1 MKRSLREMEKKFR
14 VYVWGDKGLTA
25 ILILFLLSAFIAPLI
40 NFNFARIL
48 IGLLFSALL
57 LSGVS
62 SVSVRLLPRAA
73 AGLLVGTT
81 IVTHWLHDIYVFP
94 ILDFCAVFLSLLCF
108 LLLTVVIL
116 KQVFQDG
123 AVTVAK
129 IKGAVAVY
137 ILIGFSWS
145 YIYQLIVLRVPEA
158 FNLPHLLTNPGDIRH
173 SADLTY
179 FSFVT
184 LTTLGYGDITAAHP
198 ISRMFVIIEA
208 LIGQLYPA
216 TLLARLVSLE
226 IVHREKH
233 QAGKKTD
240 KVP

>member
-1 MKRSLREMEKKFR
+1 MKRLLRDMEKKFR

-25 ILILFLLSAFIAPLI
+25 ILILLLPTLFLAPLLDSD
-40 NFNFARIL
+40 FARIL
-48 IGLLFSALL
+48 FGFLFSALL

-62 SVSVRLLPRAA
+62 NISSRLLPRVAV
-73 AGLLVGTT
+73 GLLVGTT
-81 IVTHWLHDIYVFP
+81 LVIHWLHETNTISMLGFW
-94 ILDFCAVFLSLLCF
+94 AVFLSLLCF
-108 LLLTVVIL
+108 LLLTAVL
-116 KQVFQDG
+116 LHQVFQDG

-158 FNLPHLLTNPGDIRH
+158 FNLPSSLTNPDDIRH

-184 LTTLGYGDITAAHP
+184 LTTLGYGDITAVHP

-226 IVHREKH
+226 IVHRENH
-233 QAGKKTD
+233 HAGRIE
-240 KVP
+240 P